1 LLIYLQN
8 ISPRLRYIIS
18 FLSSYYNN
26 EIRFTNDLNEYLSFK
41 GIRINYSSQL
51 IIDDE
56 VWIKPAGLLFE
67 NTVHAFQV
75 NCKKHREGFLIL
87 FPSDNDFGFDILSA
101 IFFLISRYEEYLPH
115 KKDMYGRYAHE
126 NSIAFQHNFLQLP
139 LVNTWLAYLKNVVE
153 SKTGQHLT
161 GTKFK
166 FQPTY
171 DIDIAWSYKN
181 KGVLRNA
188 AGIVKSITGVKFKEA
203 QERIAVLSGKKKDPH
218 DAYKWMEELHIQFNL
233 KPIYFF
239 HVGLKKSIYD
249 KNISAYKLQMQKL
262 ISSIAEKNEIGLHPS
277 WISSDKEDALEKEK
291 NMLESII
298 QKNITSS
305 RQHYIRLSFPETYRS
320 LIKTGI
326 RDDYSMGYGSINGF
340 RASITTSFYWYDL
353 EKEEQTELLLHPFCF
368 MDANSFY
375 EQKQTAD
382 KTLIELDHYL
392 SVVKKVNGTL
402 ITIWHNNFLG
412 TDPSFDGWKQVY
424 KQFLQKL

>member
-8 ISPRLRYIIS
+8 ISPRLKYIIS
-18 FLSSYYNN
+18 FLSRYYNCEVN
-26 EIRFTNDLNEYLSFK
+26 FTNDVNEYSSFK

-56 VWIKPAGLLFE
+56 VWIKPGGLLFE
-67 NTVHAFQV
+67 NNVHSFQV
-75 NCKKHREGFLIL
+75 HCKKHREGFLIL

-126 NSIAFQHNFLQLP
+126 NSIAFQYKFHQLP
-139 LVNTWLAYLKNVVE
+139 LVNIWLEYLKNVVQ
-153 SKTGQHLT
+153 SKTGQHIN

-188 AGIVKSITGVKFKEA
+188 GGMLKSIKGLKFKEV
-203 QERIAVLSGKKKDPH
+203 QERIAVLSGKENDPH
-218 DAYKWMEELHIQFNL
+218 DAYQWMEDLHIQFNL

-249 KNISAYKLQMQKL
+249 KNISAYKMQMQKL
-262 ISSIAEKNEIGLHPS
+262 IISIAERNEIGLHPS
-277 WISSDKEDALEKEK
+277 WISGDKEEALENEK
-291 NMLESII
+291 KLLETIVK
-298 QKNITSS
+298 KNITSS
-305 RQHYIRLSFPETYRS
+305 RQHYIRLSFPESYRS

-368 MDANSFY
+368 MDANSYY
-375 EQKQTAD
+375 EQNQTAD
-382 KTLIELDHYL
+382 QTFIELNHYL
-392 SVVKKVNGTL
+392 SEVKKVNGTL

-412 TDPSFDGWKQVY
+412 TDPTFDGWKQVY
-424 KQFLQKL
+424 EQFLQKL